1 MRRPSS
7 AWRPALLCL
16 PAVTLLVCFFVAPL
30 LLLGRVSLYK
40 GGARSGF
47 GLGGGG
53 FYQPGT
59 WTLSAYTTLL
69 GDSYFWEILGFTVYL
84 GLLVTGLTLV
94 LAYPLALA
102 IRPLGRRAKALALSA
117 VMLPKLA
124 NLLVIVYGL
133 ELLLSD
139 SGPLNRA
146 VLFLGLAAQPL
157 PLLHRLPGVLI
168 GETYL
173 ILPYAVLVLVA
184 ALDRIDPRLVP
195 AARGLGAGPLGAFIR
210 VTLPL
215 SVPGLTLAA
224 TISLIW
230 ALGAFISPYLLGSPQ
245 ELTLAVDVQKQTFEN
260 LNWPR
265 GAADAML
272 MLVAISLCLLSYQVP
287 ARYLRR
293 LAGPP

>member
-1 MRRPSS
+1 MAAELHEPDGD
-7 AWRPALLCL
+7 
-16 PAVTLLVCFFVAPL
+16 V
-30 LLLGRVSLYK
+30 LLGAVARDVDPHPPRRDEPRDLVQEDRHEI
-40 GGARSGF
+40 GA
-47 GLGGGG
+47 
-53 FYQPGT
+53 
-59 WTLSAYTTLL
+59 
-69 GDSYFWEILGFTVYL
+69 
-84 GLLVTGLTLV
+84 
-94 LAYPLALA
+94 
-102 IRPLGRRAKALALSA
+102 
-117 VMLPKLA
+117 
-124 NLLVIVYGL
+124 
-133 ELLLSD
+133 
-139 SGPLNRA
+139 
-146 VLFLGLAAQPL
+146 

-195 AARGLGAGPLGAFIR
+195 AARGLGAGPLGAFVR

-272 MLVAISLCLLSYQVP
+272 MLVAISLCLLSYRIP

-293 LAGPP
+293 RAGPS

>member
-1 MRRPSS
+1 MRRPRS
-7 AWRPALLCL
+7 AWKPALLCL
-16 PAVTLLVCFFVAPL
+16 PAVALLVSCFVAPL

-40 GGARSGF
+40 GGGRSGF
-47 GLGGGG
+47 GLGGG

-69 GDSYFWEILGFTVYL
+69 RDSYFWEILGFTVYL

-94 LAYPLALA
+94 LSYPLALV
-102 IRPLGRRAKALALSA
+102 ISPLGRRAKTLALAA

-133 ELLLSD
+133 ELLLGD

-146 VLFLGLAAQPL
+146 VMFLGLAAQPL

-195 AARGLGAGPLGAFIR
+195 AARGLGAGPLGAFVR

-272 MLVAISLCLLSYQVP
+272 MLVAISLCLLSYRIP

-293 LAGPP
+293 LAGPS

>member
-1 MRRPSS
+1 MRRPS
-7 AWRPALLCL
+7 ARWIPALLCL
-16 PAVTLLVCFFVAPL
+16 PAVALLLAFFLAPL
-30 LLLGRVSLYK
+30 LLLGRVSLYQ
-40 GGARSGF
+40 GGGHSGF

-59 WTLSAYTTLL
+59 WTLSAYATLL

-84 GLLVTGLTLV
+84 GLLVTALTLV
-94 LAYPLALA
+94 LGYPLALA
-102 IRPLGRRAKALALSA
+102 IAPLGRRAKILALGA

-133 ELLLSD
+133 ELLLAD
-139 SGPLNRA
+139 SGPVNRA
-146 VLFLGLAAQPL
+146 ILFLGLAAQPL
-157 PLLHRLPGVLI
+157 PLVHRLPGVII

-173 ILPYAVLVLVA
+173 ILPYVVLVLVA
-184 ALDRIDPRLVP
+184 ALDRIDPQLVP
-195 AARGLGAGPLGAFIR
+195 AARGLGAGRLGAFLA

-215 SVPGLTLAA
+215 SLPGLTLAA

-245 ELTLAVDVQKQTFEN
+245 ELTLAVDVQRQTFEN

-272 MLVAISLCLLSYQVP
+272 MLVAISLCLLSYRLP
-287 ARYLRR
+287 ARLLRR
-293 LAGPP
+293 LGGTS